1 MSRLDEDDKSDLSKL
16 PRDPV
21 VQLYIASIG
30 ILGVYIMYNLIRK
43 NN

>member
-1 MSRLDEDDKSDLSKL
+1 KTDLSKL
-16 PRDPV
+16 PKDPV

-30 ILGVYIMYNLIRK
+30 LLGVYIMYNLIRK